1 MIDVKPS
8 EAAGVKIEKTFFQG
22 SQTQSQSYATELVRT
37 EQLCPIEGALPPHW
51 QKLMQELDQVGGKR
65 LEKRRKEAQRL
76 LRENGATH
84 NIFDP
89 INAPRTWQF
98 DPIPQ
103 ILSGEEWGQIET
115 GLAQRAALLN
125 LILKDIYGP
134 RKLIEKGLLPPELIY
149 MHKGFLWPCV
159 GLVPATQKYLSL
171 YSANLARGT
180 DGRYWVLED
189 RTQPPFGSGYALEN
203 RIVMTRSFP
212 RLFKD
217 FQVHRLAMYFRA
229 LRTSLAELAR
239 HNTEEPR
246 IVILTP
252 GPEHYSYFEHAY
264 LASYLGFPLVQGG
277 DLVVRDGRVWLKSV
291 GGLRQVDVILRRLDD
306 ELCDPLELRR
316 DSLFGVPG
324 LLEVVRLGNVAT
336 ANPIGSSVLEN
347 PALLAFLPAI
357 SRYFMGEELC
367 LPSVATW
374 WCGQAREREFV
385 LQNLDR
391 LLIKPIY
398 PMPGLAEMTPEQ
410 LTKDQLKLRRER
422 ILANPRLYVGQE
434 LACLSTVPA
443 FVTNKIEQR
452 HSILSTF
459 VTAHEKGYVAM
470 PGGLTRINA
479 NQSSLLYPNQ
489 EGRFSKDTWVLTE
502 EPSKQVNLWRNAQP
516 NQSLQPLFGSLPS
529 RAAENL
535 FWTGRYA
542 ERTEATSRLL
552 RSILTKLREYNEF
565 RDPDDR
571 RSLNQLLRVL
581 THVTAT
587 LPGFVGAGADEKLA
601 DPRAELLSLARDV
614 DRPGSLRSTL
624 RSLSR
629 SAYPIR
635 DMLPEDAWRGIDN
648 IQQSWHPKIS
658 MSLIGSGRL
667 HDSINKLIMQ
677 LSAFS
682 GLTGENM
689 ARETGWLLLTIG
701 RRLERAL
708 NLIDLLRVTLVPCY
722 EPSTEAQM
730 METVL
735 TTSNSLIV
743 FRRRYRSFM
752 QLPPILELLLLDE
765 NYPRAL
771 AYQLHQLQIHI
782 GALPCDQPTGLL
794 RRDEEL
800 ISAALTELRN
810 TDHMHLT
817 HLSGIDRTYPL
828 LDKLLTTQKDR
839 LEQLSGV
846 LMQLYFSPTQTP
858 QQIGPALQDKAS

>member
-1 MIDVKPS
+1 MKPEPITLQS
-8 EAAGVKIEKTFFQG
+8 G
-22 SQTQSQSYATELVRT
+22 QTQSQSYATELGRT
-37 EQLCPIEGALPPHW
+37 EQRCATEGEQPPHW
-51 QKLMQELDQVGGKR
+51 QKLMKSLDRIGSKR

-89 INAPRTWQF
+89 VNAPRTWHF

-103 ILSGEEWGQIET
+103 VISGEEWRQVES
-115 GLAQRAALLN
+115 GLAQRATLLN
-125 LILKDIYGP
+125 LILQDIYGP

-159 GLVPATQKYLSL
+159 GLVPTTQQHLNM

-212 RLFKD
+212 RLFQD

-229 LRTSLAELAR
+229 LRTRLAQLAR
-239 HNTEEPR
+239 HNKEDPR

-277 DLVVRDGRVWLKSV
+277 DLVVRDGCVWLKSV

-324 LLEVVRLGNVAT
+324 LLEAVRLGNVAT

-357 SRYFMGEELC
+357 ARYFLSEELR

-398 PMPGLAEMTPEQ
+398 PMPGLPEMTPEKLSREQ
-410 LTKDQLKLRRER
+410 LQLRRER

-443 FVTNKIEQR
+443 FVTDKIEQR

-459 VTAHEKGYVAM
+459 VTSHEDGYLTM
-470 PGGLTRINA
+470 PGGLARINA

-502 EPSKQVNLWRNAQP
+502 EPGKQVNLWRNAQP
-516 NQSLQPLFGSLPS
+516 NQSLQPLLGSLPS

-571 RSLNQLLRVL
+571 LSLDQLLRVL

-587 LPGFVGAGADEKLA
+587 LPGFVGEGAAEKLA
-601 DPRAELLSLARDV
+601 DPRAELLSLARDL

-624 RSLSR
+624 RSLGR
-629 SAYPIR
+629 SAYPVR

-648 IQQSWHPKIS
+648 IQQNWHPKIS

-667 HDSINKLIMQ
+667 HDSISKLIMQ

-682 GLTGENM
+682 GLIGENM
-689 ARETGWLLLTIG
+689 AHETGWQLLTIG

-708 NLIDLLRVTLVPCY
+708 NLIDLLRETLVPRY
-722 EPSTEAQM
+722 ATSTEAQM

-765 NYPRAL
+765 SYPRAL
-771 AYQLHQLQIHI
+771 AYQLRKLKTHI
-782 GALPCDQPTGLL
+782 GALPCDHPTGSL
-794 RRDEEL
+794 RKDEEL
-800 ISAALTELRN
+800 IAAALNELRT
-810 TDHMHLT
+810 TDHKQLA
-817 HLSGIDRTYPL
+817 HLSGSDQTYPL
-828 LDKLLTTQKDR
+828 LGKLLTSQKEQ

-858 QQIGPALQDKAS
+858 QQIGPTLQDKAS